1 MLSVAKIAPG
11 QESYYLDTVAAGL
24 EDYYSGRG
32 ESPGRWTGNAAKHL
46 DLEGRVAADVLGA
59 VLGGR
64 DPETGTRLGQLRKD
78 RVPGFDLTFSAPK
91 SVSVLWGLG
100 DPDTAGQVRAAHDA
114 AVDAALGWLER
125 EACRSRRGIDG
136 HETIAAD
143 GFVAAGFVHRSSRAG
158 DPQLH
163 THVLVANITRCE
175 DGRWRA
181 LDGKALLWQARTAGY
196 LYKAHLRHELT
207 ARLGVDWGPVHKG
220 AAEIEGIPSQLCE
233 MFATR
238 RREIEDELAAHG
250 LHSPKAAETAALYTR
265 EAKDHD
271 VRPTMLRDSWIERA
285 HANGY
290 EPEVLHEALGRAEP
304 MVLDGPVRRLG
315 IETLLGPHGLT
326 EHATVFDRRDVLRAW
341 CEHLPHGAPVST
353 LEALATE
360 TSDGARVV
368 ALTDIA
374 PYPKLSTH
382 DLVALEQRLVDTALI
397 TAEHGRAVVAEAM
410 LRSALDARPELSP
423 EQVAAVAR
431 LTTSGNGI
439 EVFVAAAGTGKTF
452 CLDAA
457 RDAWTRSGYHVIG
470 TALAATAAAQLQAE
484 AAIPSDTI
492 ALRALQLADGSLSL
506 DRRTVLVVD
515 EAAMVGTRQLAV
527 LLDHAR
533 AADAKVVLVGDPKQ
547 LNAIHAGGL
556 LNGLAQRM
564 STVTLEENRRQ
575 HEAWE
580 RDALAQLRAG
590 DIDTALACYQDH
602 GRIVTAPTAI
612 DLRNRMTADWYA
624 ATLAG
629 DRVVMLAERRYD
641 VDDLNRRARNH
652 YAAAGHV
659 SGPVLDIEGRV
670 FQAGDRVLC
679 LRNDRKVGVHNGTL
693 ATITTVDAERR
704 VATIRTDAGTRHDL
718 PPRYLDAGHLAH
730 GYALTIHKSQGLT
743 VDRCLVLGSDTLDH
757 NAGYTALSRGRA
769 DNRIYLHDAAPDPEA
784 HARSLEQKQP
794 REVLAGALARDRT
807 DRLAIDHQRPATR
820 REPLREELRRLHTER
835 APLLR
840 VRDRMPPSRRADITA
855 LTRERAQLA
864 DQAARQRAEL
874 DSIRVGIRHRRERL
888 EHRFAAERRVD
899 HTTTRLNDV
908 DAALAEAKAAQ
919 RDHTQYRK
927 QHRPELDR
935 LTELDTRITQR
946 VAEVINEYTSE
957 PPDHLKALG
966 PYPTEPWRQDLWR
979 STATDIEHYR
989 AEHDITDR
997 DQPLGTVPRYGN
1009 AAYEA
1014 HRRVIDDIKWAQRSL
1029 HPTPERAMELE
1040 VDHGMGLEL

>member
-11 QESYYLDTVAAGL
+11 QEAYYLDTVAAGL

-32 ESPGRWTGNAAKHL
+32 ESPGRWTGNAANHL
-46 DLEGRVAADVLGA
+46 GLEGRVDADALGA
-59 VLGGR
+59 VLSGR
-64 DPETGTRLGQLRKD
+64 DPETGTPLGQLRRD

-100 DPDTAGQVRAAHDA
+100 DPDTAGEVRAAHDA

-143 GFVAAGFVHRSSRAG
+143 GFVASGFVHRSSRAG

-207 ARLGVDWGPVHKG
+207 VRLGVDWGPIHKG
-220 AAEIEGIPSQLCE
+220 AAEIVGIPPQLCE

-250 LHSPKAAETAALYTR
+250 LYSPKAAETAALHTR

-271 VRPTMLRDSWIERA
+271 VTPTTLRDSWIERA

-304 MVLDGPVRRLG
+304 MTLDDPVRRLG
-315 IETLLGPHGLT
+315 IERLLGPDGLT
-326 EHATVFDRRDVLRAW
+326 AHATVFDRRDVLRAW

-353 LEALATE
+353 IEALATE
-360 TSDGARVV
+360 TTDDARVV

-382 DLVALEQRLVDTALI
+382 DLIALEQRLVETALT
-397 TAEHGRAVVAEAM
+397 TADGDRAVVPEAM
-410 LRSALDARPELSP
+410 LRHALDLRPELSA
-423 EQVAAVAR
+423 EQVAAVAQ
-431 LTTSGNGI
+431 LTTSGNAV

-457 RDAWTRSGYHVIG
+457 RDAWTRSGHHVLG
-470 TALAATAAAQLQAE
+470 TALAATAAAQLQAQ

-506 DRRTVLVVD
+506 DQHSVLVVD
-515 EAAMVGTRQLAV
+515 EAAMVGTRQLGM
-527 LLDHAR
+527 LLDR
-533 AADAKVVLVGDPKQ
+533 AQGAGAKVVLVGDPKQ

-590 DIDTALACYQDH
+590 DIDTALARYEEH

-641 VDDLNRRARNH
+641 VDDLNRRARHH
-652 YAAAGHV
+652 YTAAGRL

-693 ATITTVDAERR
+693 GTVSLVDPDRR
-704 VATIRTDAGTRHDL
+704 VVTIRTDAGTRHEV
-718 PPRYLDAGHLAH
+718 PPRYLDAGHLTH

-769 DNRIYLHDAAPDPEA
+769 ENRIYLHDAAPDPEA

-807 DRLAIDHQRPATR
+807 DRLAIDHQRLAPG

-835 APLLR
+835 VPLAR
-840 VRDRMPPSRRADITA
+840 VRDRMPPSRRDDIIA

-864 DQAARQRAEL
+864 EQAARQRADL
-874 DSIRVGIRHRRERL
+874 DGIRVGIRHRRERL
-888 EHRFAAERRVD
+888 DQRVSAERRVE
-899 HTTTRLNDV
+899 HTNGQLADV
-908 DAALAEAKAAQ
+908 DRALQEAKAAQ
-919 RDHTQYRK
+919 RAHTKYK
-927 QHRPELDR
+927 KDHRPELDR
-935 LTELDTRITQR
+935 LTDLETRIGQR
-946 VAEVINEYTSE
+946 VVQVVNEHTVE
-957 PPDHLKALG
+957 PPEHLKALG

-979 STATDIEHYR
+979 RTATDIEHYR
-989 AEHDITDR
+989 AEHDITDQ
-997 DQPLGTVPRYGN
+997 DQPLGAAPRYGHT
-1009 AAYEA
+1009 AYDA
-1014 HRRVIDDIKWAQRSL
+1014 YRSVIDDIEWARRSL
-1029 HPTPERAMELE
+1029 DPTPERATELE
-1040 VDHGMGLEL
+1040 VDHGMGLGL